1 MSNQNIESLDQ
12 QLQNATVDANPATLR
27 ERNIDAM
34 YKDFVTN
41 AEHDT
46 YMKHSD
52 FEKFAVLYLK
62 STRDRLAST
71 EATREE
77 REHIAELSEEFY
89 HSVNTQRPI
98 HIVDDYSG
106 EEIFVLPPLFRRLNT
121 LTTAEQAEATQ
132 ILASTFEESDISN
145 PSAYVRKQIAT
156 DNLYRN
162 ILRVQDND
170 QLKADQNQYAKLAK
184 SFSNNYWY
192 NGPKEEVN
200 DQKQENVQEKKA
212 AASEVDDEDV
222 LVFEE

>member
-1 MSNQNIESLDQ
+1 M
-12 QLQNATVDANPATLR
+12 
-27 ERNIDAM
+27 
-34 YKDFVTN
+34 
-41 AEHDT
+41 
-46 YMKHSD
+46 
-52 FEKFAVLYLK
+52 
-62 STRDRLAST
+62 
-71 EATREE
+71 
-77 REHIAELSEEFY
+77 
-89 HSVNTQRPI
+89 
-98 HIVDDYSG
+98 
-106 EEIFVLPPLFRRLNT
+106 
-121 LTTAEQAEATQ
+121 TTAEQAEATQ